1 MKNRVTLFSF
11 SARIEENKRTG
22 EGWRG
27 GQNYPHRKK
36 GQNKFQKTEAK
47 ALESERDRDWG
58 GGSVSRSIE
67 QFTPV
72 SINERGE
79 ACLIWKITHLLSKSP
94 TGNAI
99 YQAQHNARGQNV

>member
-1 MKNRVTLFSF
+1 M
-11 SARIEENKRTG
+11 KRTKERG
-22 EGWRG
+22 RG
-27 GQNYPHRKK
+27 GGGGGNYPHRKK

-47 ALESERDRDWG
+47 ALESERDRERDWG

-79 ACLIWKITHLLSKSP
+79 ACLIWKITHLLSKP
-94 TGNAI
+94 LTGNAI